1 MLSLTQ
7 QEDFNFP
14 SLLLLLLLE
23 DPFDLLV
30 HSDVP
35 LLLLGQAAH
44 AGAVAPH
51 PAARH
56 GHERI
61 HNTGMKRLIISCSA
75 AIITDIKPVKWPNDC
90 CMFISCCFFY
100 FGLLEL

>member
-1 MLSLTQ
+1 MCEVLCVLSLTQ
-7 QEDFNFP
+7 QEDFDFP

-44 AGAVAPH
+44 AGAAAPH

-56 GHERI
+56 GHERK
-61 HNTGMKRLIISCSA
+61 HNTEMKRL
-75 AIITDIKPVKWPNDC
+75 TNNE
-90 CMFISCCFFY
+90 
-100 FGLLEL
+100 LLCGDKGRH

>member
-1 MLSLTQ
+1 MSSCICEVLCVLSLTQ

-23 DPFDLLV
+23 DPLDLLV

-35 LLLLGQAAH
+35 LLLLGQTAH

-56 GHERI
+56 GQK
-61 HNTGMKRLIISCSA
+61 HNTEMK
-75 AIITDIKPVKWPNDC
+75 
-90 CMFISCCFFY
+90 
-100 FGLLEL
+100 LLKNNQL